1 MRLIDAD
8 KIKYDDI
15 TITNARGIVVTRKA
29 VMQRAIEDMPTI
41 ERPKGKW
48 IDTEPILD
56 KIRAEI
62 KDMFPPLGIWM
73 YGEGGELEHTVCET
87 LGDVLKIID
96 KYKAEMEG
104 VAKNATTTEEAE

>member
-8 KIKYDDI
+8 SLIDYLRKYKGTFDYVSVAHI
-15 TITNARGIVVTRKA
+15 IRKF
-29 VMQRAIEDMPTI
+29 PTV

-62 KDMFPPLGIWM
+62 QDIFPQSGIWM

-87 LGDVLKIID
+87 LVDVLKIID

-104 VAKNATTTEEAE
+104 VAKNATTTEEGEE